1 MKKNKGGGGGGGA
14 NWMDTY
20 GDMVTLLMCF
30 FILLYSMSSVD
41 QEKYAA
47 LAESFNP
54 DARDDVT
61 ELPENPGPATDTVA
75 ESTPEQAEKDMEQL
89 YEDLVDFFIE
99 ENMGSNVSISKGSG
113 YVFISF
119 HDALFF
125 AGNSY
130 TISDEGM
137 DILDRVSESIGAVS
151 NSVNVIEVLGHTA
164 RADSEQANIV
174 STDRFLASNRA
185 TAVTIYLQQL
195 GFIDPSRLVS
205 IGYGEWRP
213 MGDNSIS
220 EEQAANR
227 RVELVISGIT
237 DENANAD
244 DIDSYYNMLEEATPA
259 DDVDLSAPSEG
270 ESAEESTAEEDTA
283 ASETESEDAPASEE
297 PEENSAQENDTQG
310 AQVEGADGNDETEN
324 APPVDATDDAAE

>member
-1 MKKNKGGGGGGGA
+1 MKKKRGGGGGGGA

-30 FILLYSMSSVD
+30 FILMYSMSSID

-54 DARDDVT
+54 DAREEVT
-61 ELPENPGPATDTVA
+61 ELPENPGPATDTVMPTA
-75 ESTPEQAEKDMEQL
+75 EEAQENMDQL

-99 ENMGSNVSISKGSG
+99 EDMGSNVSISKGSG

-130 TISDEGM
+130 TISEAGM
-137 DILDRVSESIGAVS
+137 QILDRVAQSIGDVS

-164 RADSEQANIV
+164 RVNEDDANFV
-174 STDRFLASNRA
+174 VEDRFLASNRA
-185 TAVTIYLQQL
+185 TAVTVYLQQI
-195 GFIDPSRLVS
+195 GFIEPSRLVS

-213 MGDNSIS
+213 MGDNAIP
-220 EEQAANR
+220 EEQATNR
-227 RVELVISGIT
+227 RVELVVSGFTEDSI
-237 DENANAD
+237 NKD
-244 DIDSYYNMLEEATPA
+244 DINIYYDMLDSATPA
-259 DDVDLSAPSEG
+259 DEVQEGSEL
-270 ESAEESTAEEDTA
+270 EMSTSTEEQATTEESDQQDEEAQDDEEA
-283 ASETESEDAPASEE
+283 QEDAE
-297 PEENSAQENDTQG
+297 
-310 AQVEGADGNDETEN
+310 
-324 APPVDATDDAAE
+324 